1 MDTHLF
7 KETKKN
13 LSHYQRNA
21 SVLRCSK
28 NTSKMMLI
36 AARTLT
42 HLFSCRLCLITLS
55 NHLITKVKERNKDP
69 TLRRRTSLNFQI
81 QANKEMVQ
89 SMNPTKKGIISI
101 HKIYRIVLSN
111 HISMVNHKPA
121 QTSVNQSF
129 NRKEAE
135 YKVQDSTDITRSSSL
150 ITELITIK

>member
-1 MDTHLF
+1 M
-7 KETKKN
+7 
-13 LSHYQRNA
+13 
-21 SVLRCSK
+21 
-28 NTSKMMLI
+28 
-36 AARTLT
+36 
-42 HLFSCRLCLITLS
+42 
-55 NHLITKVKERNKDP
+55 DP

-101 HKIYRIVLSN
+101 HKICRIVLSN